1 MCRIKIYLLMYCYYE
16 KWNCKINQ
24 SDLINSKNKSNKKRL
39 PYFSHSIKSVIVW
52 NNFNKISV
60 APPFETWKWEGGQ
73 EWWARTLTRNS
84 YYCTALNINFKKIYL
99 YIKSIMIWYLKYN
112 IEWKFL
118 KHFTL
123 ERPVRVDFH
132 LRWYYTGNKK
142 TS

>member
-1 MCRIKIYLLMYCYYE
+1 MHYE
-16 KWNCKINQ
+16 KWNCKRNQ

-39 PYFSHSIKSVIVW
+39 PSFRHSIKSVIVW

-99 YIKSIMIWYLKYN
+99 YIKSVMI
-112 IEWKFL
+112 L

-132 LRWYYTGNKK
+132 LRWYYKGKK
-142 TS
+142 NVIVKKGKSWNFTCLVR